1 MATYAEMFGGSDKDF
16 LRIQKEDEK
25 VEAIFLDFDKTPQR
39 GDDGKPQFMVRVT
52 EDGPW
57 GPKSKGSF
65 NPDEVETAFPL
76 MQLELKLEVNG
87 KVMYHTLS
95 KTAEDA
101 FKAAMKRSEGI
112 EEGDTIGIWLVS
124 TAKKPYTWKYQIVRQ
139 EG

>member
-1 MATYAEMFGGSDKDF
+1 MATYAEMFGGGGKDF

-25 VEAIFLDFDKTPQR
+25 VEAIFLDWGKVPQR
-39 GDDGKPQFMVRVT
+39 SDGGKAQHMVQV
-52 EDGPW
+52 EDGGKW
-57 GPKSKGSF
+57 GPKEVGSF
-65 NPDEVETAFPL
+65 DPDTVHSSFPL
-76 MQLELKLEVNG
+76 MQIELKLEVNG
-87 KVMYHTLS
+87 KTMYHTLS

-124 TAKKPYTWKYQIVRQ
+124 TASKPYTWKYQIVRQ